1 MKLKRRHGHG
11 AEVPTHSLNDIMFFL
26 LLFFLIMSTLVN
38 PNVIKILVA
47 SSVAKP
53 KTEVKNPKSYELLV
67 TAEKEYLYNN
77 AAVDKDKLINLLVS
91 DAAADPEMMLG
102 VRFDETVDIQE
113 LVDILSACKEKNIKY
128 VLKNMQ

>member
-47 SSVAKP
+47 SSVKVNENKTKEP
-53 KTEVKNPKSYELLV
+53 KTYELMV
-67 TAEKEYLYNN
+67 TSEKEYFYNN
-77 AAVDKDKLINLLVS
+77 NKIEEDKLIGLLVS
-91 DAAADPEMMLG
+91 DASKDPEMMLG
-102 VRFDETVDIQE
+102 VRFDENVDIQE
-113 LVDILSACKEKNIKY
+113 LVDVLSACKEKNIKY

>member
-53 KTEVKNPKSYELLV
+53 KTEVKNPKSYELVV

-77 AAVDKDKLINLLVS
+77 TPVDKDKLINLLVS
-91 DAAADPEMMLG
+91 DAASDPEMMLG

-113 LVDILSACKEKNIKY
+113 LVDVLSACKEKNIKY